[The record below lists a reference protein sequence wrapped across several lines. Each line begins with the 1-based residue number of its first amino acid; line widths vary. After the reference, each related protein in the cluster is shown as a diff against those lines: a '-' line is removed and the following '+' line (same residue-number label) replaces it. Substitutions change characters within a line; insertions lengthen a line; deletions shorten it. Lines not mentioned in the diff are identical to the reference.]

1 MLYRPPSSSVDVFDN
16 LYSVLCNVD
25 VSLFSHFILVGDLN
39 VDFMSP
45 SRALFSKL
53 QCIASS
59 FVLSQAV
66 TEPTHYSHTGVP
78 SIIDLAFVHLM
89 SNLVPPS
96 HPCRHLT
103 TWEFSSLIKYHL
115 LTNDHA
121 PPPKGKYG
129 VTLLGPLRK
138 QMRCSIRLTGNT

>member
-25 VSLFSHFILVGDLN
+25 VSLLSHFILVGDLN

-78 SIIDLAFVHLM
+78 SIIDLAFV
-89 SNLVPPS
+89 SRPS
-96 HPCRHLT
+96 HVQSCT
-103 TWEFSSLIKYHL
+103 TISPLS
-115 LTNDHA
+115 TSDHMGIFISYKIPSA
-121 PPPKGKYG
+121 NK
-129 VTLLGPLRK
+129 
-138 QMRCSIRLTGNT
+138 